1 MARTK
6 QGFAGKTA
14 KAKKQPAVARAKKL
28 EKRVAKLE
36 KERKSYRKLEKEREE
51 DQKHTG
57 AWADLFQ
64 AMTPS
69 EARKAQKY
77 LRKIKALIQKYI
89 RKIKAENT
97 KEDLLNQYCNT
108 AFTGCQFCKTAFTG

>member
-6 QGFAGKTA
+6 PGVVGKTA
-14 KAKKQPAVARAKKL
+14 KAWHFERAEFWRARILKGMATYTESEKK
-28 EKRVAKLE
+28 VAKLE
-36 KERKSYRKLEKEREE
+36 KEKKEREE

-69 EARKAQKY
+69 EARKAEK
-77 LRKIKALIQKYI
+77 
-89 RKIKAENT
+89 
-97 KEDLLNQYCNT
+97 
-108 AFTGCQFCKTAFTG
+108 